1 MNLNLVDFGKDFIK
15 SKFTRYGNKPG
26 SLLFL
31 NLAVTYQCNSRCLMC
46 NIWQIYKKTPEMMKK
61 ELSLSD
67 YREIF
72 TSNKEYLKDL
82 IHVGITGGEPFLR
95 NDLSE
100 IISIIHEECPKSAVD
115 ITTNGLMPKKIE
127 ADIKEILSK
136 CPGLKLNINI
146 SMDGLEKT
154 HNTIRGNNTFYELL
168 MLTAQKL
175 LNIKKNNDI
184 DVKVSFTILP
194 QNYRELY
201 DVYKI
206 SQKLGFKFSCRPV
219 HTSTTFYNNERLIES
234 FSPSMIKTIEDQLK
248 KIPNKDF
255 FLELIPTYLRD
266 KCFMVPCYSGFYSIY
281 VNPYGNVYPCLFIDK
296 KMGNVKD
303 SNFFKNVWNSKEF
316 NDVRNDIKNKRC
328 PNCWTECEINHSLYL
343 DGIKFMT
350 WVMKNP
356 SRILSM
362 REK

>member
-1 MNLNLVDFGKDFIK
+1 MNLNFVDFGKDFIK
-15 SKFTRYGNKPG
+15 SKFIRSLNKPG
-26 SLLFL
+26 NLLFL
-31 NLAVTYQCNSRCLMC
+31 NLAVTYKCNSRCLMC
-46 NIWQIYKKTPEMMKK
+46 NIWQIYKKNPGLMKK

-72 TSNKEYLKDL
+72 TSNKEYLKNL

-95 NDLSE
+95 DDLSE
-100 IISIIHEECPKSAVD
+100 IISIIHKECPKSAVD

-136 CPGLKLNINI
+136 CPGLRLNINI

-154 HNTIRGNNTFYELL
+154 HNTIRGNSNLYELL

-175 LNIKKNNDI
+175 INIKKNNDI
-184 DVKVSFTILP
+184 DIKVSFTILP
-194 QNYRELY
+194 QNYTELY
-201 DVYKI
+201 NVYKI
-206 SQKLGFKFSCRPV
+206 SQKLGFKFSCRPF

-234 FSPSMIKTIEDQLK
+234 FSSSMIEAIEYQLK
-248 KIPNKDF
+248 KISDKDF
-255 FLELIPTYLRD
+255 FLEHIPNYLKD

-281 VNPYGNVYPCLFIDK
+281 IDPYGYVYPCLFINK

-303 SNFFKNVWNSKEF
+303 PNFFKKVWNSKKF
-316 NDVRNDIKNKRC
+316 NDIRSDIKNKRC

-343 DGIKFMT
+343 DGIRYIS
-350 WVMKNP
+350 WVMKRP
-356 SRILSM
+356 FRVHLKRQI
-362 REK
+362 